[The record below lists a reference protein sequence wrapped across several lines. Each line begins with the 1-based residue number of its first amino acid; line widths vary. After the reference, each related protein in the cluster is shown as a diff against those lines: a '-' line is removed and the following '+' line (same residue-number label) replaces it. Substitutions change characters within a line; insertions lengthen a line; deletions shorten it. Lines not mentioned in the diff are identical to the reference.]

1 MNFKFSLQ
9 RVLNLREQETQDAE
23 LKVEKTKIIINDLR
37 KMVHQE
43 RDQYFDEREEL
54 NQNLK
59 LGNLSTVKL
68 YEHSLLLRQER
79 IIELL
84 DNIRNYQADLEVF
97 QQILI
102 QSKRNQKIL
111 ENLRDL
117 KKKEFIERETAKEQ
131 KLIDEIGNQ
140 KYIRTQINEKGE
152 E

>member
-23 LKVEKTKIIINDLR
+23 LKVEKTRIIINDLR

-43 RDQYFDEREEL
+43 RDLYFDEREEL
-54 NQNLK
+54 NQSLK
-59 LGNLSTVKL
+59 LGNLSAVKL
-68 YEHSLLLRQER
+68 YERSLLLRQER

-84 DNIRNYQADLEVF
+84 DNIRTYQADLEVF

-117 KKKEFIERETAKEQ
+117 KKKEFIERETAKDQ

-140 KYIRTQINEKGE
+140 KYIRTQINEKGDE
-152 E
+152 

>member
-43 RDQYFDEREEL
+43 RDLYFDEREEL

-59 LGNLSTVKL
+59 LGNLSKVKL

>member
-9 RVLNLREQETQDAE
+9 RILNLREQETQEAE
-23 LKVEKTKIIINDLR
+23 LKVEKTRNIIADLR

-43 RDQYFDEREEL
+43 RDMYFDERDAL

-59 LGNLSTVKL
+59 IGNLSSVKI
-68 YEHSLLLRQER
+68 YERSLLLRQER

-84 DNIRNYQADLEVF
+84 DNIRTYQADLEVL

-117 KKKEFIERETAKEQ
+117 KKKEFIDRETAKEQ
-131 KLIDEIGNQ
+131 RLIDELGSQ
-140 KYIRTQINEKGE
+140 KYIRAQINEKGE

>member
-9 RVLNLREQETQDAE
+9 RILNLREQETQEAE
-23 LKVEKTKIIINDLR
+23 LKLEKTRNIIADLR

-43 RDQYFDEREEL
+43 RDMYFDERDEL

-59 LGNLSTVKL
+59 TGNLSSVKI
-68 YEHSLLLRQER
+68 YERSLLLRQER

-84 DNIRNYQADLEVF
+84 DNIRTYQADLEVL

-117 KKKEFIERETAKEQ
+117 KKKEFFDRETAKEQ
-131 KLIDEIGNQ
+131 RMIDEIGSQ
-140 KYIRTQINEKGE
+140 KYIRAQINEKGE